1 MLSQLE
7 NTRISNKTV
16 LLLFFLWGASDVLA
30 SRFSSVSLS
39 RFEPHVT
46 RGWVMF
52 LGLCSQILIWS
63 AAETTW
69 EEGFGVI
76 YLWGLSFFLFLSK
89 RGARCLSKQA
99 KQAGLA
105 VQHYAVIYHRHS
117 WCWVINGIHCC
128 INLFILLEL
137 CLQLRS
143 DQVLYNM
150 GPHLALSLF
159 LTGTCEA
166 NEKLGLKHK

>member
-1 MLSQLE
+1 MLFTS
-7 NTRISNKTV
+7 
-16 LLLFFLWGASDVLA
+16 
-30 SRFSSVSLS
+30 
-39 RFEPHVT
+39 
-46 RGWVMF
+46 
-52 LGLCSQILIWS
+52 
-63 AAETTW
+63 
-69 EEGFGVI
+69 EGF
-76 YLWGLSFFLFLSK
+76 LSFFLFLSK

-143 DQVLYNM
+143 DQVLYNT

-159 LTGTCEA
+159 LTGACEA

>member
-1 MLSQLE
+1 M
-7 NTRISNKTV
+7 
-16 LLLFFLWGASDVLA
+16 
-30 SRFSSVSLS
+30 
-39 RFEPHVT
+39 T
-46 RGWVMF
+46 RGWVIMF

-63 AAETTW
+63 AAETKW
-69 EEGFGVI
+69 EEGFRVI
-76 YLWGLSFFLFLSK
+76 YLWGLSFFFFLSK

-117 WCWVINGIHCC
+117 WWWVINGIQCC

-143 DQVLYNM
+143 DQVYNT
-150 GPHLALSLF
+150 GPHLAPSLF
-159 LTGTCEA
+159 LTCSCLA
-166 NEKLGLKHK
+166 NESPLRGWTRGDTKKEGFEEVDLSRWT